1 MKCSKCK
8 KNYKDTEVK
17 CPKCGEVNQK
27 LLEDKTIAI
36 EEVSEDLSLTGLI
49 SNQIEE
55 FNEEKKE
62 KKVTKKK
69 TTKKKEEVFGSKKD
83 ISLRKQILLR
93 VGIMITIIVMV
104 VACLV
109 ILLRNNND
117 KYDYVYELNVILSDY
132 DNVEDKTEF
141 YDILAYVGNDDE
153 KINNVHNN
161 TYIAING
168 WVSKYKEYEYSGIE
182 DVEKETTNIK
192 NKIDYINN
200 IEYEGTKLLKYE
212 DYEKFINEI
221 DKYFLDSK
229 PFYESLSYY
238 NKNYYN
244 EAFAMF
250 DNIESENLFK
260 DKANKYKDKIIED
273 VLTLLN
279 NDVNNIL
286 LEIKEDSSVADKLDI
301 YLDIENVIATYND
314 KYSNL
319 DLDSNETYNN
329 LMEEYKDKIN
339 EYVPLVVGEE

>member
-8 KNYKDTEVK
+8 KNYKDTLSK
-17 CPKCGEVNQK
+17 CPKCGEVNHK
-27 LLEDKTIAI
+27 MLEDKTIAI
-36 EEVSEDLSLTGLI
+36 EEISEDLSLTGLI
-49 SNQIEE
+49 NNQIEE
-55 FNEEKKE
+55 FNEETKE

-83 ISLRKQILLR
+83 IGLRKQILLR
-93 VGIMITIIVMV
+93 VGIMITIIIMV
-104 VACLV
+104 VVCLV
-109 ILLRNNND
+109 ILLRSNND
-117 KYDYVYELNVILSDY
+117 KYDYVYELNVVLSDY
-132 DNVEDKTEF
+132 DHIEEKTEF
-141 YDILAYVGNDDE
+141 YDILAYVGSDDE

-161 TYIAING
+161 TYIAISG
-168 WVSKYKEYEYSGIE
+168 WVSRYKENDYYGIE
-182 DVEKETTNIK
+182 DIEKETTNIK

-200 IEYEGTKLLKYE
+200 IEYEGIKLLDSD
-212 DYEKFINEI
+212 DYEKFISEI

-229 PFYESLSYY
+229 PFYEALSYY

-250 DNIESENLFK
+250 DNIDSENMLK
-260 DKANKYKDKIIED
+260 DKADKYKDKIIEE
-273 VLTLLN
+273 VLKLLN

-286 LEIKEDSSVADKLDI
+286 LDIKEDSSDADKLDV
-301 YLDIENVIATYND
+301 YLDIETVIASYNN

-319 DLDSNETYNN
+319 GLDSNDEYNK